1 MIKKFLIS
9 ILIKLTSKDLFDYSD
24 LSFEDYYM
32 TYYRVGTQM
41 PEFIELKK
49 RQLGKLHITSAM
61 ELDPYT
67 KMMWIGQIMLLKKEL
82 DNLQNA
88 DKIIE
93 DFERKPN
100 YYKQMKSA
108 YKYGED
114 ILKSFIKKIK

>member
-1 MIKKFLIS
+1 MIKKILIS
-9 ILIKLTSKDLFDYSD
+9 ILIKLISKDLFDYSD
-24 LSFEDYYM
+24 LSFENYYM
-32 TYYRVGTQM
+32 TYYKVGTQI

-61 ELDPYT
+61 ELDPNT

-82 DNLQNA
+82 DNLKNA
-88 DKIIE
+88 ENIIE
-93 DFERKPN
+93 EFKQKPN

-114 ILKSFIKKIK
+114 ILKSFIKRD